1 MIAGIDV
8 GGTFTDLVLLD
19 PRIDGGM
26 RLVKVLSTP
35 ENQAFGVLG
44 ALAETGCDLAQIDA
58 IIHGT
63 TTTTNAVLERKLAV
77 TGMITTRGFR
87 DVIEVGRRTRPQAY
101 GMFGAFEPVIPRNLR
116 LEVAERMDA
125 DGKIVIPLDE
135 DGVRGAV
142 RALLDAGCESMVV
155 HFLHAYAN
163 PAHERRAVAIARE
176 IWPNGY
182 ITAGHELLSEYREY
196 ERGVTAAVNAS
207 VRPILHRYIERLQS
221 ELTARGFRRDLLIM
235 NGNGGMVS
243 AQIADREAA
252 KTVMSGP
259 ASGVMAA
266 AHTAKCCGFDNL
278 ITYDMGGTSSDV
290 ALVLNA
296 TPAVSNELALE
307 YAMPIHVP
315 MVDVRSIGSGGGSV
329 AFIDDAGMLKV
340 GPRSAGAAPG
350 PICYGRGGTEPTIT
364 DANLVLGRINPDGL
378 FATSGAPPIADIRE
392 ILRQRIGAPLGLG
405 ADQAAA
411 AILRIANDRM
421 AGAIRMVS
429 LARGHDPR
437 DFTLFA
443 FGGAGPLHAMALAR
457 ELGIPRILVP
467 GRPGITNALGCVV
480 ADLRHDFVRT
490 FNRPLDAIDIDD
502 VRAIFT
508 QQAAEGR
515 RAIEDEPIDIE
526 DIRVLHGADMQF
538 IGQTHLIDVPLPSP
552 KVTRDTIQTLF
563 ETAYFERFRVELPE
577 IRASLVNLKTSVIG
591 QRPPIDLA
599 MLIDPKGRK
608 ATLDEARIAARP
620 VWFDG
625 EWREAAIYARDLLP
639 IDASFD
645 GPAIV
650 EQMDTTIVIE
660 PGNRVATDADG
671 NLLIHVEGAP

>member
-207 VRPILHRYIERLQS
+207 VRPILHRYI
-221 ELTARGFRRDLLIM
+221 
-235 NGNGGMVS
+235 
-243 AQIADREAA
+243 
-252 KTVMSGP
+252 
-259 ASGVMAA
+259 
-266 AHTAKCCGFDNL
+266 
-278 ITYDMGGTSSDV
+278 
-290 ALVLNA
+290 
-296 TPAVSNELALE
+296 
-307 YAMPIHVP
+307 
-315 MVDVRSIGSGGGSV
+315 
-329 AFIDDAGMLKV
+329 
-340 GPRSAGAAPG
+340 
-350 PICYGRGGTEPTIT
+350 
-364 DANLVLGRINPDGL
+364 
-378 FATSGAPPIADIRE
+378 
-392 ILRQRIGAPLGLG
+392 
-405 ADQAAA
+405 
-411 AILRIANDRM
+411 
-421 AGAIRMVS
+421 
-429 LARGHDPR
+429 
-437 DFTLFA
+437 
-443 FGGAGPLHAMALAR
+443 
-457 ELGIPRILVP
+457 
-467 GRPGITNALGCVV
+467 
-480 ADLRHDFVRT
+480 
-490 FNRPLDAIDIDD
+490 
-502 VRAIFT
+502 
-508 QQAAEGR
+508 
-515 RAIEDEPIDIE
+515 
-526 DIRVLHGADMQF
+526 
-538 IGQTHLIDVPLPSP
+538 
-552 KVTRDTIQTLF
+552 
-563 ETAYFERFRVELPE
+563 
-577 IRASLVNLKTSVIG
+577 
-591 QRPPIDLA
+591 
-599 MLIDPKGRK
+599 
-608 ATLDEARIAARP
+608 
-620 VWFDG
+620 
-625 EWREAAIYARDLLP
+625 
-639 IDASFD
+639 
-645 GPAIV
+645 
-650 EQMDTTIVIE
+650 
-660 PGNRVATDADG
+660 
-671 NLLIHVEGAP
+671 